1 VSKSR
6 LRSFVGETRDD
17 LGATLDEI
25 EHRLR
30 PDVMAKKLA
39 AWVAK
44 SWDEDST
51 PWLIGLGVSL
61 IGGLAAVLW
70 AVFGED

>member
-1 VSKSR
+1 MSKSR
-6 LRSFVGETRDD
+6 LRSFVGETRED

-30 PDVMAKKLA
+30 PDVLAKKLA
-39 AWVAK
+39 AWVAR

-70 AVFGED
+70 AVFGDD

>member
-1 VSKSR
+1 MSKSAI
-6 LRSFVGETRDD
+6 RSFVGETRDD

-39 AWVAK
+39 AWVAR

-51 PWLIGLGVSL
+51 PWLIGLAVSV

-70 AVFGED
+70 AVFGDD

>member
-1 VSKSR
+1 MSR
-6 LRSFVGETRDD
+6 AKLRSYVGETRDD

-30 PDVMAKKLA
+30 PDVMAKKVG
-39 AWVAK
+39 AWAAK
-44 SWDEDST
+44 SWEEDST
-51 PWLIGLGVSL
+51 PWLIALGVAV

-70 AVFGED
+70 AIFGDD

>member
-1 VSKSR
+1 MSKSR
-6 LRSFVGETRDD
+6 LRSFVGETRED

-39 AWVAK
+39 AWVAR

-70 AVFGED
+70 AVFGDD

>member
-1 VSKSR
+1 VGVS
-6 LRSFVGETRDD
+6 RDD

-39 AWVAK
+39 AWLAR

-51 PWLIGLGVSL
+51 PWLIGLGVSV

-70 AVFGED
+70 AVFGDD

>member
-1 VSKSR
+1 MSR
-6 LRSFVGETRDD
+6 SALRSFVGETRDD

-30 PDVMAKKLA
+30 PDVIAKKLA
-39 AWVAK
+39 AWVAR

-51 PWLIGLGVSL
+51 PWLIGLGVSV

-70 AVFGED
+70 AVFGDD

>member
-1 VSKSR
+1 MSR
-6 LRSFVGETRDD
+6 SALRSFVGETRDD

-39 AWVAK
+39 AWVAR
-44 SWDEDST
+44 SWDKDST
-51 PWLIGLGVSL
+51 PWLVGLGVSV

-70 AVFGED
+70 AVFGDD

>member
-1 VSKSR
+1 MSR
-6 LRSFVGETRDD
+6 SALRSFVGVTRDD

-39 AWVAK
+39 AWVAR

-51 PWLIGLGVSL
+51 PWLIGLGVSV

-70 AVFGED
+70 AVFGDD

>member
-1 VSKSR
+1 MSKSR

-39 AWVAK
+39 AWIAR

-70 AVFGED
+70 AVFGDD

>member
-1 VSKSR
+1 MSKST

-30 PDVMAKKLA
+30 PDVMAKKVA
-39 AWVAK
+39 AWVAR

-70 AVFGED
+70 AVFGDD

>member
-1 VSKSR
+1 MSKSR
-6 LRSFVGETRDD
+6 LRSFVGETRED

-30 PDVMAKKLA
+30 PDVLAKKLA
-39 AWVAK
+39 AWVAR

-51 PWLIGLGVSL
+51 PWLISLGVSL
-61 IGGLAAVLW
+61 VGGLAAVLW
-70 AVFGED
+70 AVFGDD

>member
-1 VSKSR
+1 VS
-6 LRSFVGETRDD
+6 RSTVRSYVHETRED

-30 PDVMAKKLA
+30 PDVMAKKA
-39 AWVAK
+39 GAWVAR

-51 PWLIGLGVSL
+51 PWLIAVGVAV
-61 IGGLAAVLW
+61 IGSVAAVLW
-70 AVFGED
+70 ALLGDD

>member
-1 VSKSR
+1 MSKSR

-30 PDVMAKKLA
+30 PDVMAKELA
-39 AWVAK
+39 AWVAR

-70 AVFGED
+70 AVFGDD

>member
-1 VSKSR
+1 MAKSR

-25 EHRLR
+25 EHRVR

-39 AWVAK
+39 AWVAR

-70 AVFGED
+70 AVFGDD

>member
-1 VSKSR
+1 MAR
-6 LRSFVGETRDD
+6 AALRSFVGETRDD

-30 PDVMAKKLA
+30 PDVIAKKLA
-39 AWVAK
+39 AWVAR

-51 PWLIGLGVSL
+51 PWLIGLGVSV

-70 AVFGED
+70 AVFGDD

>member
-1 VSKSR
+1 MTKSR

-39 AWVAK
+39 AWVAR

-70 AVFGED
+70 AVFGDD

>member
-1 VSKSR
+1 MSKST

-17 LGATLDEI
+17 LGATLNEI

-39 AWVAK
+39 AWVAR

-70 AVFGED
+70 AVFGDD

>member
-1 VSKSR
+1 MSR
-6 LRSFVGETRDD
+6 STVRTYVQETRED

-30 PDVMAKKLA
+30 PDVIAKKA
-39 AWVAK
+39 GAWVAR

-51 PWLIGLGVSL
+51 PWLIALGV
-61 IGGLAAVLW
+61 IVVGAVAAVLW
-70 AVFGED
+70 ALLGED

>member
-1 VSKSR
+1 MSR
-6 LRSFVGETRDD
+6 SALRSFVGETRDD

-30 PDVMAKKLA
+30 PDVMAKNLA
-39 AWVAK
+39 AWVAR
-44 SWDEDST
+44 SWDNDST
-51 PWLIGLGVSL
+51 LWLIGLGVSV

-70 AVFGED
+70 AVFGDD

>member
-1 VSKSR
+1 MSR
-6 LRSFVGETRDD
+6 SALWSLVGETRDD

-39 AWVAK
+39 AWVAR
-44 SWDEDST
+44 SWDKDST
-51 PWLIGLGVSL
+51 PWLIGLGVSV

-70 AVFGED
+70 AVFGDD

>member
-1 VSKSR
+1 MSKSR

-25 EHRLR
+25 ELRLR

-39 AWVAK
+39 AWVAR

-70 AVFGED
+70 AVFGDD

>member
-1 VSKSR
+1 MSKST

-30 PDVMAKKLA
+30 PDVMAKKVA
-39 AWVAK
+39 AGVAR

-70 AVFGED
+70 AAFGDD

>member
-1 VSKSR
+1 MSR
-6 LRSFVGETRDD
+6 STLRSFVGETRDD

-39 AWVAK
+39 AWVAR

-51 PWLIGLGVSL
+51 PWLIGLGVSV

-70 AVFGED
+70 AVFGDD

>member
-1 VSKSR
+1 MSR
-6 LRSFVGETRDD
+6 SALRSFVGETRDD

-25 EHRLR
+25 EHRLK

-39 AWVAK
+39 AWVAR

-51 PWLIGLGVSL
+51 PWLIGLGVSV

-70 AVFGED
+70 AVFGDD

>member
-1 VSKSR
+1 MSR
-6 LRSFVGETRDD
+6 SALRSFVGETRDD

-39 AWVAK
+39 AWVAR

-51 PWLIGLGVSL
+51 PWLIGLGVSV

-70 AVFGED
+70 AVFGDH

>member
-1 VSKSR
+1 MSR
-6 LRSFVGETRDD
+6 SALRSFVGETRDD

-39 AWVAK
+39 AWVAR
-44 SWDEDST
+44 SWDKDSM
-51 PWLIGLGVSL
+51 PWLIGLGVSV

-70 AVFGED
+70 AVFGDD

>member
-1 VSKSR
+1 MSKSR

-39 AWVAK
+39 AWVAR

-70 AVFGED
+70 AVFGDD

>member
-1 VSKSR
+1 M
-6 LRSFVGETRDD
+6 GETRDD

-39 AWVAK
+39 AWVAR

>member
-1 VSKSR
+1 MSR
-6 LRSFVGETRDD
+6 SAPRSFVGETRDD

-39 AWVAK
+39 AWVAR

-51 PWLIGLGVSL
+51 PWLIGLGVSV

-70 AVFGED
+70 AVFGDD

>member
-1 VSKSR
+1 M
-6 LRSFVGETRDD
+6 GETRDD

-39 AWVAK
+39 AWVAR

-70 AVFGED
+70 AVFGDD